1 MREEHHKITRNI
13 EVTEGRLLQTMK
25 DTQYWLE
32 KYQQSHRA
40 AELALATTQSDLKGK
55 MAEIEFDLSRKIS
68 TVDMSANFKA
78 LNDMLFVKFSQLEDI
93 KQTVKDML
101 VFQKYFYPLQMQ
113 TLIAENMAQFGVA
126 SKDHI
131 FITFQQ
137 QKYDQLLDEIE

>member
-32 KYQQSHRA
+32 KYEQSHRA

-131 FITFQQ
+131 FITF
-137 QKYDQLLDEIE
+137 